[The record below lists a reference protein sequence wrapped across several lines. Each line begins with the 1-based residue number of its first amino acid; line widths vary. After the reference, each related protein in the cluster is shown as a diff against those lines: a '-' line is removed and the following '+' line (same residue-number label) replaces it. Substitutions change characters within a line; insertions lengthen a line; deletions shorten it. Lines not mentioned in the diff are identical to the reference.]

1 MGPKNKKDKTDL
13 RKLCTAISCP
23 YRHEYQH
30 NIEFRHDVIFEERQQ
45 FVPSGGFVLGGSR
58 DFDRSNFL
66 SMYEQRCT
74 ENNSHK
80 EKQTKKRSMKEA
92 PAYDP
97 QRRKIEIDSK
107 PKIDFSDELSRPSQ
121 LSIQEMRSLSTRNS
135 KERFIPVPE
144 VPLKGDDIVE
154 IAFILP
160 TGKSVSHRFWISQTL
175 QVRTFIPLFSDLYSS
190 FQQELFLFL
199 YVMEDCLDYK
209 YLHLKSSDSLFHFKE
224 SISEDSAWAEET
236 LQNLNILHSATFTV
250 IGFGDKS
257 AILDKGQSQKKVIDL
272 MECILKIYREW

>member
-107 PKIDFSDELSRPSQ
+107 PKIDFSEELSRPSQ

-160 TGKSVSHRFWISQTL
+160 TGKRVSHRFWICQTL
-175 QVRTFIPLFSDLYSS
+175 
-190 FQQELFLFL
+190 QELFLFL
-199 YVMEDCLDYK
+199 YVMEDCLDYE

-272 MECILKIYREW
+272 T